1 MTGVQRMESDSTLLR
16 SEVRASRAIGS
27 IFFTIFGAAWL
38 VFWCMQAYGAALSI
52 LLVIVAVAGSLLLF
66 SSRQYR
72 KNESAY
78 RASRDTSRRRSQSR
92 VFNIVNAAQW
102 VIIIGS
108 AEVLT
113 RINRSIWIVP
123 LVIFTIGA
131 HFIPLGIVFKS
142 KARHV
147 IGIALML
154 VALTYPNFTN
164 AGAASPL
171 GALCAGLILWA
182 GAIGSLLP
190 YDGSS
195 EVAEN
200 E

>member
-16 SEVRASRAIGS
+16 SEVRASRANGS

-147 IGIALML
+147 IGIAL
-154 VALTYPNFTN
+154 
-164 AGAASPL
+164 
-171 GALCAGLILWA
+171 
-182 GAIGSLLP
+182 
-190 YDGSS
+190 
-195 EVAEN
+195 
-200 E
+200 